1 MTTLTLQRHHLPFW
15 PVVALAVLTWLVAWF
30 AAWPISQWLAFDFLG
45 LEPGSA
51 LGEAVAFFAYDVPK
65 VLLLLLGVVTVVSFL
80 RSYVPPERV
89 RAALAGRGVVVGTVA
104 AASFGVVTPFCSCS
118 AVPLFIGFLQA
129 GIPVGV
135 TLAFLISS
143 PLVNEVA
150 LVLLWGL
157 FGPQIAV
164 IYMVAGLAIAIV
176 GGLILGRLPLERF
189 LQPWVREA
197 RTAGGGGTSV
207 AEIEIST
214 EQRLREA
221 WEATRSLVHKVWPWV
236 VIGIGVGAFIHGY
249 VPTDVIVDIGGA
261 DNPFAVP
268 LVTILA
274 VPLYAGAAGVIPIV
288 EALLDKGLPLGTVL
302 AFMMATV
309 AISLPEFLILR
320 RVARLP
326 LLAIFLGVVVSGIL
340 AVGYLFNALGT

>member
-1 MTTLTLQRHHLPFW
+1 MGTLTLQRQHLPFW
-15 PVVALAVLTWLVAWF
+15 PTVAVAVAAWLVAWF
-30 AAWPISQWLAFDFLG
+30 VAWPLSQWVVFGLLGLQQGSPVGEALAFFL
-45 LEPGSA
+45 
-51 LGEAVAFFAYDVPK
+51 YDVPK
-65 VLLLLLGVVTVVSFL
+65 VLLLLLGIVTVVSFL
-80 RSYVPPERV
+80 RSFVPPERV
-89 RAALAGRGVVVGTVA
+89 RAALAGNGVIAGTVA

-129 GIPVGV
+129 GIPLGV

-157 FGPQIAV
+157 FGWEIAI
-164 IYMVAGLAIAIV
+164 IYMVAGLSVAIL

-189 LQPWVREA
+189 LEPWVLQVRA
-197 RTAGGGGTSV
+197 AGGATGPLEVSATV
-207 AEIEIST
+207 

-221 WEATRSLVHKVWPWV
+221 WAATRDLVRKVWPWV
-236 VIGIGVGAFIHGY
+236 VVGIGVGAFIHGF
-249 VPTDVIVDIGGA
+249 VPTEFIVDIGGA
-261 DNPFAVP
+261 DNPWAVP
-268 LVTILA
+268 LVTALA

-309 AISLPEFLILR
+309 AISLPEFVILR
-320 RVARLP
+320 RVARPP

-340 AVGYLFNALGT
+340 AVGFLFNALAT

>member
-1 MTTLTLQRHHLPFW
+1 MGTLTLQRHHLPFW
-15 PVVALAVLTWLVAWF
+15 PAAALAVLAWLIAWF
-30 AAWPISQWLAFDFLG
+30 AAWPFSQWFAFELLG
-45 LEPGSA
+45 LERGSS
-51 LGEAVAFFAYDVPK
+51 LGEAVAFFVYDVPK
-65 VLLLLLGVVTVVSFL
+65 VLLLLLGIVTIVSFL

-89 RAALAGRGVVVGTVA
+89 RAALAGRGVVAGTVA
-104 AASFGVVTPFCSCS
+104 AALFGVVTPFCSCS

-157 FGPQIAV
+157 FGPQVAIV
-164 IYMVAGLAIAIV
+164 YMVAGLSIAIV
-176 GGLILGRLPLERF
+176 GGLILGRLPLDRF
-189 LQPWVREA
+189 LEPWVLQA
-197 RTAGGGGTSV
+197 RGSGGAGAVMEVELT
-207 AEIEIST
+207 I

-221 WEATRSLVHKVWPWV
+221 WASTRDLVRKVWPWV
-236 VIGIGVGAFIHGY
+236 VVGIGVGAFIHGY

-261 DNPFAVP
+261 DNPWAVP
-268 LVTILA
+268 LVTALA

-309 AISLPEFLILR
+309 AISLPEFVILR
-320 RVARLP
+320 RVAKP
-326 LLAIFLGVVVSGIL
+326 ALLAIFLGVVVSGIL
-340 AVGYLFNALGT
+340 AVGYLFNALGM